1 MLALGRYSS
10 LRFSRLWIPEHW
22 TRRSGPSGSH
32 SFLCRPSVLQSSP
45 SAPCPAPGL
54 YPQLQVALAP
64 PACCSHC
71 SVPFQRISGG
81 FNEEVVQPSHLEKR
95 VGELQTCSSQA
106 G

>member
-32 SFLCRPSVLQSSP
+32 SFLCR
-45 SAPCPAPGL
+45 
-54 YPQLQVALAP
+54 
-64 PACCSHC
+64 
-71 SVPFQRISGG
+71 ISGG

-95 VGELQTCSSQA
+95 VGELQPGQWVFHHRFLCLLSTPDLLLPGWLSQDPLQ
-106 G
+106 